1 MKIIV
6 ITPSINHLFNE
17 IDLLRTKELITE
29 LNNSGIETK
38 EIPLSL
44 FFENDI
50 EIINDK
56 DYEYIIAINSFY
68 TFNILLNKN
77 FHNCNKKI
85 ICLWDNPFEGLF
97 KLYEAN
103 ENKEENIIHFF
114 KRICNL
120 ENIIHFSSDPKHT
133 KILNELG
140 ILDINKVNKFNYF
153 TQKNFI
159 NQGNLKI
166 VKEMDLSYFGNINL
180 ENFYENNFWKILHF
194 RKLTEKIIETKLN
207 TLSLSNW
214 DILNKKIEENLNIKN
229 KFNLEYNNKIFWDYL
244 NYFNN
249 NAINGLLRF
258 KALSNINREINIYG
272 LFINPKTKDLL
283 PKNLIYSGNIEYTNL
298 PEYYSKSKISICIS
312 NGLIESGLQSKF
324 LESTSSGSFTLSDHK
339 EELIN
344 VFGDNAK
351 KVIFNNQEELNNKIE
366 YYLSNESERN
376 ELNEYFRSMIQKEC
390 STKILVS
397 NILNRINEE

>member
-38 EIPLSL
+38 EIPLNL
-44 FFENDI
+44 FFDSDI
-50 EIINDK
+50 EIINNK

-85 ICLWDNPFEGLF
+85 ICLWDNPFEGLL

-103 ENKEENIIHFF
+103 KNQDENAIHFF
-114 KRICNL
+114 KEICNL

-133 KILNELG
+133 DILNSLG
-140 ILDINKVNKFNYF
+140 ILDKKKVNEFNYF

-159 NQGNLKI
+159 NQGNLKTI
-166 VKEMDLSYFGNINL
+166 KEVELSYFGNINL
-180 ENFYENNFWKILHF
+180 ENFYENNFWKTLHF
-194 RKLTEKIIETKLN
+194 RKLTEKIIENKLSN
-207 TLSLSNW
+207 LSISNW
-214 DILNKKIEENLNIKN
+214 DILNKTLEENLNIKN
-229 KFNLEYNNKIFWDYL
+229 KFNLEYNNKLFWDYL

-258 KALSNINREINIYG
+258 KLLSNINREINVYG

-283 PKNLIYSGNIEYTNL
+283 TKNLIYSGNIEYKNL
-298 PEYYSKSKISICIS
+298 PNYYSKSKISICIS

-324 LESTSSGSFTLSDHK
+324 LESTSSGCFTLSDHK

-344 VFGDNAK
+344 IFGNNAQK
-351 KVIFNNQEELNNKIE
+351 IIFNNKEELNNKIE
-366 YYLSNESERN
+366 YYIKNESERN
-376 ELNEYFRSMIQKEC
+376 EINEYFRSIIQKEC
-390 STKILVS
+390 STKTLVS